1 MARRE
6 EGGGEGRG
14 GKGRGWGGE
23 GGGRGWKVRE
33 GGEKGEWERREEE
46 MAEVGGR
53 FMQLIFFS
61 RTYMY
66 DSQFLY
72 MCMHM
77 YIAYTVHVY
86 MHSKCNI
93 GRSISHTFTCIYQ
106 LSTGSTTA
114 HLAGVWYPDGAWE
127 EESSREQL
135 PHPLEAVH

>member
-14 GKGRGWGGE
+14 GEGRGGDGE
-23 GGGRGWKVRE
+23 EKGGGRGWKVRE

-72 MCMHM
+72 MCM
-77 YIAYTVHVY
+77 Y

-93 GRSISHTFTCIYQ
+93 GRSISHTFTCTCI
-106 LSTGSTTA
+106 
-114 HLAGVWYPDGAWE
+114 
-127 EESSREQL
+127 
-135 PHPLEAVH
+135 